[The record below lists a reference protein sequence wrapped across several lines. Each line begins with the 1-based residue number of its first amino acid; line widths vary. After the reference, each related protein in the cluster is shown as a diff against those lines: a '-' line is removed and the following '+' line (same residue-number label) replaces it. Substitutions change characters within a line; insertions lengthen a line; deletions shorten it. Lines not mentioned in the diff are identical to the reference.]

1 MTLLLQ
7 PQLQQ
12 VSYQALSGY
21 PMSMKKFWF
30 THYAGAQMVLFYSLF
45 IWEDWDLSIWDGNL
59 DAYVFWSN
67 YVMRQWHWFRDGV
80 LMMRWMCLPLL
91 VLIICWEISLHFKD
105 DLLNTVVK
113 SFCLDCVQEFQEY
126 VWGMNGTN
134 IHHPSFCHPQTIRL
148 AGCKMA
154 LKVLFLSLLFEQKE
168 ARDQLPNTSTTRTR
182 PHHINMYTSSFQ
194 QNLVCWIVCF

>member
-105 DLLNTVVK
+105 DLLNTCGQVFLFGLCSGVSRICVGNEWYQYPS
-113 SFCLDCVQEFQEY
+113 SF
-126 VWGMNGTN
+126 
-134 IHHPSFCHPQTIRL
+134 
-148 AGCKMA
+148 
-154 LKVLFLSLLFEQKE
+154 FLSSSNYQVGWLQDGFEG
-168 ARDQLPNTSTTRTR
+168 ALPLPFVRAEGGTRSAPKYFNNKNKAS
-182 PHHINMYTSSFQ
+182 PHQYVYF
-194 QNLVCWIVCF
+194 